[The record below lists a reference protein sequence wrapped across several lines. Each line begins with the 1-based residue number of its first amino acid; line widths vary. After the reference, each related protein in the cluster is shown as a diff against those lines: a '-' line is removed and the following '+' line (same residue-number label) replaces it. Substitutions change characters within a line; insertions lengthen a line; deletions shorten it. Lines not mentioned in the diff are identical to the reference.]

1 MPFDWKQ
8 SEQSG
13 SKAYNLYV
21 IIIKIMN
28 GGVFTV
34 PNETEIN
41 NQYMN
46 FMLFEPWNEEICK
59 EDPSYTVFWQTFIFE
74 TFFSQLHEL
83 WL

>member
-46 FMLFEPWNEEICK
+46 FMLFEPWNEEI
-59 EDPSYTVFWQTFIFE
+59 
-74 TFFSQLHEL
+74 
-83 WL
+83 